1 MREGQILTDFIFFFG
16 LDLSSPAAT
25 FPHYAVSNFEN
36 LGFSA
41 HLTRAVAVDRVPEIP
56 RYLGTRE
63 IPGTKKISG

>member
-1 MREGQILTDFIFFFG
+1 MRGSQILTDFKIFFY

-41 HLTRAVAVDRVPEIP
+41 HPNEDVP
-56 RYLGTRE
+56 RF
-63 IPGTKKISG
+63 